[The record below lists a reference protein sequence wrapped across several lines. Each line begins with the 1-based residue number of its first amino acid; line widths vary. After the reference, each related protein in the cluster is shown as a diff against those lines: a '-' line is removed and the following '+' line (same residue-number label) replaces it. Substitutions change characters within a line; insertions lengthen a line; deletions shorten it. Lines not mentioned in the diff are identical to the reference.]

1 MKNMKQSTKL
11 KLYGFLVLF
20 FALAFRLHAQASSV
34 LYPESSLVRS
44 GLIETWFTQDI
55 PLLRDQSSEVFQ
67 NELGE
72 YFLIRAE
79 EKDNLMEIIV
89 APLVVQTLEIRDLSS
104 LDRSTVQE
112 NTEVN
117 PSALSIETWPKDG
130 LGSWVLYR
138 DITTGESVRIRYY
151 FMNDKDIFVEFFP
164 GDGKSFASFSIFDAL
179 VAYRVP
185 VPVSLDYFYT
195 ASLRDVQKLTQ
206 NILPWQYTNVYD
218 NVYADSIQMVREIR
232 SLLPDA
238 QRVKMFVS
246 GNSEYDFLKW
256 LVDGLVKPLTGGI
269 LYEEPLYKP
278 TIEPNFVIPERQYT
292 HKSYDFVRNLAA
304 AALSADTSLPYT
316 YDTSH
321 ADVKIEPFAVFTNE
335 NGINERVNFVTDVG
349 YEAAFLK
356 AVLYVL
362 AATEGDLFYLGA
374 IREVEGS
381 SDLGKTAEQYYYNNA
396 AAFFAWFDSQGKF
409 TVSVFENGAEFTI
422 DQFIERYPD
431 SFVYLVRMKASL
443 NFFPEIP
450 EVDEDDSSLDV
461 AR

>member
-1 MKNMKQSTKL
+1 MKNMKKSIEL
-11 KLYGFLVLF
+11 RWHGFLVLF
-20 FALAFRLHAQASSV
+20 FAISVCLNAQTNSI
-34 LYPESSLVRS
+34 LYPESSFVRTELV
-44 GLIETWFTQDI
+44 ETWFSQDI
-55 PLLRDQSSEVFQ
+55 PLLRDQSAEVLQ

-72 YFLIRAE
+72 YFLVRAE
-79 EKDNLMEIIV
+79 EKDGLMEVIV

-112 NTEVN
+112 NAEVT

-138 DITTGESVRIRYY
+138 NVSTGESVRIRYY
-151 FMNDKDIFVEFFP
+151 FMNDKDIFVEFLP
-164 GDGKSFASFSIFDAL
+164 GDEKTFANFSIFNAL

-206 NILPWQYTNVYD
+206 NILPWQYTDVYD
-218 NVYADSIQMVREIR
+218 NVYADSIQMVRVIR

-238 QRVKMFVS
+238 QRAKMFVS
-246 GNSEYDFLKW
+246 DSSEYDFLKW
-256 LVDGLVKPLTGGI
+256 LVDGLVRPLTGGV
-269 LYEEPLYKP
+269 LYEEPLYRP

-304 AALSADTSLPYT
+304 AALSADTSLSYT

-321 ADVKIEPFAVFTNE
+321 ADVKVEPFAVFSNE
-335 NGINERVNFVTDVG
+335 SGNNERVNFVTDIG
-349 YEAAFLK
+349 YETRLLK
-356 AVLYVL
+356 SILYVL

-374 IREVEGS
+374 IREVEES
-381 SDLGKTAEQYYYNNA
+381 SDLGKTAEQYYYNNT

-409 TVSVFENGAEFTI
+409 TVSVFENGAELTL
-422 DQFIERYPD
+422 DQFIDRYPD

-443 NFFPEIP
+443 NFLPETP
-450 EVDEDDSSLDV
+450 EVDEGDSSLDV
-461 AR
+461 AQ